1 MRFATYKEE
10 QEKLILNFKEQYIFN
25 SANTT
30 GPTST
35 FVYCQFK
42 ISLSKHTSKINI
54 HARYKREV
62 CLSYAPEGP

>member
-1 MRFATYKEE
+1 MRFATYEQE

-30 GPTST
+30 GPTNT

-54 HARYKREV
+54 HACYKREV
-62 CLSYAPEGP
+62 Q